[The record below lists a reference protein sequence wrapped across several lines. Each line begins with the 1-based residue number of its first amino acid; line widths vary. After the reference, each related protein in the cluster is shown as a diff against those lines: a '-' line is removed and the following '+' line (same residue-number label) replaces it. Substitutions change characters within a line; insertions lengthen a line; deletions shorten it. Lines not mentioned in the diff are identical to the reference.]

1 MLLQHAS
8 TPARWQPW
16 RSGRAS
22 HVHAHET
29 IVLCI
34 GKQGNVLHLQ
44 GRGHEG
50 QQSLWSTR
58 RNSSTQLVQSGQLL
72 AMHIIPFLQ
81 KKRAVP
87 AALFAPPLV
96 NAILLVLW
104 CWHSVQPSS
113 TSPCSAT
120 WPHPALGCRCWSP
133 AGEQPAGEKYR
144 RWLPTGLAY
153 GALAAG
159 FVKESSAKASFGT
172 PLAVCSSGRV
182 AAPVSVLRSCE
193 GRWPQSAPAL
203 TLAGTPRLRGVHR
216 RLAAWVHI
224 GRLDVQRIS
233 HSSASVLLYSR
244 QRRLA

>member
-1 MLLQHAS
+1 MGPGTRVQSRRRSHSKYAWCCPGIS
-8 TPARWQPW
+8 PSCPEGIICTRSRAQGH
-16 RSGRAS
+16 SGRAS

-144 RWLPTGLAY
+144 RWLSAGLTQ
-153 GALAAG
+153 GAAASG
-159 FVKESSAKASFGT
+159 VARATKNGV
-172 PLAVCSSGRV
+172 VCHTSG
-182 AAPVSVLRSCE
+182 SLLIRSRCC
-193 GRWPQSAPAL
+193 A
-203 TLAGTPRLRGVHR
+203 
-216 RLAAWVHI
+216 
-224 GRLDVQRIS
+224 
-233 HSSASVLLYSR
+233 
-244 QRRLA
+244 